1 MGAHRMIHL
10 SLGDQARLVTAVG
23 TLLESGLQLVDG
35 FSAAEEVLE
44 GRCSRAAATIS
55 GHLQEG
61 ADLHAA
67 VTHVIPGTHPVLA
80 GLLRLADQSGDAA
93 GAMVRAATELRA
105 RLALRGH
112 ALSAAI
118 YPALVITATVIA
130 AVVIVA
136 VVLPAAREV
145 LAPFNG
151 IAGSHE
157 SGLHRIEQHGLRL
170 TGWTLGITGGGAAG
184 AAIAYRLRKVPAV
197 ARRLDAT
204 LLHVPFVGGLVRTMQ
219 FLLFARAVAVMGATG
234 SPLSEA
240 LASAA
245 ECVPNQAAR
254 AQLREAAALTVRG
267 IPASRAVAKV
277 AGAQVVSRWLA
288 LAEAGADV
296 GSCMAA
302 LASVLEQ
309 RMEAGRDRLTGLL
322 EPLLT
327 IAAGAVVLA
336 LVLSVVRPLFALYGG
351 LLP

>member
-35 FSAAEEVLE
+35 FSAAEEVLD
-44 GRCSRAAATIS
+44 GRCSRAAEAIS
-55 GHLQEG
+55 SHLREG
-61 ADLHAA
+61 VDLHEA
-67 VTHVIPGTHPVLA
+67 VTDVIPGTHPVLA
-80 GLLRLADQSGDAA
+80 GLLRLADRSGDAA
-93 GAMVRAATELRA
+93 GAMVRAAAELRS

-118 YPALVITATVIA
+118 YPALVITATMIA
-130 AVVIVA
+130 ALVIVA

-145 LAPFNG
+145 LAPFSG
-151 IAGSHE
+151 ITGSHG
-157 SGLHRIEQHGLRL
+157 SGLHRIEEHGLRL

-184 AAIAYRLRKVPAV
+184 AAVVYRLRRVPAV
-197 ARRLDAT
+197 ARRLDTT
-204 LLHVPFVGGLVRTMQ
+204 LLRVPLMGGLVRTMQ
-219 FLLFARAVAVMGATG
+219 FLLFARAVAVMGETG
-234 SPLSEA
+234 SPMSEA

-254 AQLREAAALTVRG
+254 AELREAAEMTVRG
-267 IPASRAVAKV
+267 VPASRAVAKV
-277 AGAQVVSRWLA
+277 AGARIVSRWLA

-296 GSCMAA
+296 GACMGA
-302 LASVLEQ
+302 LASILEQ
-309 RMEAGRDRLTGLL
+309 RVQAGRDRLTGLL

-336 LVLSVVRPLFALYGG
+336 LVLGVVRPLFALYGG